1 MLFKKLKTLLQ
12 SDRFTWTKITYFS
25 PKGDK
30 APNGVAYYNGAFVN
44 ECLQNKQKFI
54 VPNNFWLFE
63 LFTKSFEKTESGLL
77 ELDKLHFMVLP
88 NNEMDTKFTE
98 DELLDFLN
106 KEFNTNPL
114 GNTVFGLSYGNY
126 FKGEFKGK
134 QKSVYTKQSVCLV
147 LQNLNN
153 KKALNLSKV
162 VALRFNF
169 NNFLIKHHATH
180 EALEISRICIEF

>member
-12 SDRFTWTKITYFS
+12 SERFTCAKITYFS

-30 APNGVAYYNGAFVN
+30 APNGVAYYNGAYIN
-44 ECLQNKQKFI
+44 ECTQNKQKFI
-54 VPNNFWLFE
+54 VPYNFWLFAP
-63 LFTKSFEKTESGLL
+63 FTKSFEKTEAGLL
-77 ELDKLHFMVLP
+77 EMDNLHFLVLP
-88 NNEMDTKFTE
+88 NNEMNTKFTA

-106 KEFNTNPL
+106 KEFNINPL
-114 GNTVFGLSYGNY
+114 GDQVFGIAYGNY
-126 FKGEFKGK
+126 FEGEFIGK

-153 KKALNLSKV
+153 KQALNLAKV
-162 VALRFNF
+162 IALGLNI
-169 NNFLIKHHATH
+169 NNFLMIHHATH